1 MTHFTPRPYQ
11 LIIMNH
17 MISKPRSMVWSGMGT
32 GKTASTLFALDTLK
46 RLGDEC
52 FPALILAPLRV
63 AQSTWPDEVEKWKSD
78 LLLSIVPIVGSQSA
92 RRAALRK
99 PADIYTINYE
109 NLPWLEKELG
119 DAWPFKTVIADES
132 TKLKGFRL
140 GGGGGLR
147 ARALSRVAFKY
158 VKRFAGLSGTPA
170 PNGLEDLW
178 GQFFFVDRGE
188 RLGRSFGAFH
198 DRWFHPKRVG
208 ADPHAVQWEPFEHSQ
223 KQIQDA
229 VRDVTVSLDAADY
242 FDIEKPIENVIY
254 VDLPA
259 QARAMY
265 DTLNRDMIAELQ
277 SGAEI
282 TAVNAASL
290 TTKCLQCASGA
301 IYTDDAGS
309 WEKVHDEKIEA
320 LKSVVEEAAGMPV
333 LVSYHFKSDLER
345 LLRAF
350 PHGRHLDKDPRTIRD
365 WNTGKIPVL
374 FAHPASAGH
383 GLNLQDGG
391 NILVFFSHWWDL
403 EQFQQICERI
413 GPTRQVQAG
422 HPRPVFIHYIIARDT
437 VDELVMMRRKR
448 KATIQEILLESVK
461 GKKCR

>member
-17 MISKPRSMVWSGMGT
+17 MISNPRSMVWSGMGT

-229 VRDVTVSLDAADY
+229 VRDVTVSLDAAD
-242 FDIEKPIENVIY
+242 
-254 VDLPA
+254 
-259 QARAMY
+259 
-265 DTLNRDMIAELQ
+265 
-277 SGAEI
+277 
-282 TAVNAASL
+282 
-290 TTKCLQCASGA
+290 
-301 IYTDDAGS
+301 
-309 WEKVHDEKIEA
+309 
-320 LKSVVEEAAGMPV
+320 
-333 LVSYHFKSDLER
+333 
-345 LLRAF
+345 
-350 PHGRHLDKDPRTIRD
+350 
-365 WNTGKIPVL
+365 
-374 FAHPASAGH
+374 
-383 GLNLQDGG
+383 
-391 NILVFFSHWWDL
+391 
-403 EQFQQICERI
+403 
-413 GPTRQVQAG
+413 
-422 HPRPVFIHYIIARDT
+422 
-437 VDELVMMRRKR
+437 
-448 KATIQEILLESVK
+448 
-461 GKKCR
+461 

>member
-1 MTHFTPRPYQ
+1 MY
-11 LIIMNH
+11 
-17 MISKPRSMVWSGMGT
+17 
-32 GKTASTLFALDTLK
+32 
-46 RLGDEC
+46 
-52 FPALILAPLRV
+52 
-63 AQSTWPDEVEKWKSD
+63 
-78 LLLSIVPIVGSQSA
+78 
-92 RRAALRK
+92 
-99 PADIYTINYE
+99 
-109 NLPWLEKELG
+109 
-119 DAWPFKTVIADES
+119 
-132 TKLKGFRL
+132 
-140 GGGGGLR
+140 
-147 ARALSRVAFKY
+147 
-158 VKRFAGLSGTPA
+158 
-170 PNGLEDLW
+170 
-178 GQFFFVDRGE
+178 
-188 RLGRSFGAFH
+188 
-198 DRWFHPKRVG
+198 
-208 ADPHAVQWEPFEHSQ
+208 
-223 KQIQDA
+223 
-229 VRDVTVSLDAADY
+229 
-242 FDIEKPIENVIY
+242 Y

-365 WNTGKIPVL
+365 WNAGKIPVL